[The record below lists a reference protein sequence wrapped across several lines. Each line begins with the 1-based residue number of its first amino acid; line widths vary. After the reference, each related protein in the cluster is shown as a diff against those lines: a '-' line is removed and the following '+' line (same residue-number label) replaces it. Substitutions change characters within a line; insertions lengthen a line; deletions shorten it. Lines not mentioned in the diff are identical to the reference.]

1 MPASI
6 VKFPA
11 YTPSLLATLR
21 FRLIDLVRGTN
32 TLALLDALR
41 RDQYESE
48 AVLETRAA
56 SARARYLEELRTNIP
71 LFSAA
76 QSFDDL
82 PVTGKQFINAHREEL
97 RNPHYKGK
105 VVRKKTGGSTGEPLV
120 YYTSTDTQ
128 SYLWAGLLLSWE
140 VAGYQL
146 GEPVAFLSGSSLSGT
161 GNKQRIYY
169 ALLNVRI
176 FSAFDMSTA
185 SMTQYAADIERNGY
199 RLIYGYASAVHR
211 LACHLNASGTR
222 LKHRL
227 RGIVCTAEMLT
238 PAMREDI
245 EQAFGVPCY
254 SQYGCND
261 AGVSAFECEYQQ
273 GFHLLSTRCHAEVL
287 DGNRLVATDLVN
299 RAMYMPRHDT
309 GDMVRMADQPCP
321 CGRGLPLIAE
331 VIGRQNDVVVDARGN
346 AVHSEFFT
354 HLFREDASIERFQV
368 VFDDHTL
375 TVNLHG
381 RSLQGA
387 QLETQWGA
395 YRQRI
400 LASLAFDELNFVC
413 NEPFVT
419 QANSK
424 HRFIIRRPPPE

>member
-1 MPASI
+1 MNAPNAISPA
-6 VKFPA
+6 PA
-11 YTPSLLATLR
+11 PSLLATLR

-32 TLALLDALR
+32 TLELLDTLR
-41 RDQYESE
+41 RQQYESPEKLE
-48 AVLETRAA
+48 AQAGL
-56 SARARYLEELRTNIP
+56 ARTRYLEELRTLP
-71 LFSAA
+71 MFSAVR
-76 QSFDDL
+76 SFDEL
-82 PVTGKQFINAHREEL
+82 PVTNKKFINAHREEL

-120 YYTSTDTQ
+120 YYTSSDTQ

-140 VAGYQL
+140 VAGYRL
-146 GEPVAFLSGSSLSGT
+146 GDPVAFLSGSSLSGT
-161 GNKQRIYY
+161 GMKQQAYY

-185 SMTQYAADIERNGY
+185 AMTQYAESIQSGGY

-211 LACHLNASGTR
+211 LACHLNATNTR
-222 LKHRL
+222 LQHRL

-238 PAMREDI
+238 PAMRKDI
-245 EQAFGVPCY
+245 ERAFGVPCY

-261 AGVSAFECEYQQ
+261 AGVSAFECENQQ
-273 GFHLLSTRCHAEVL
+273 GFHLLSMRCHTEVL
-287 DGNRLVATDLVN
+287 EDNRLVATDLVN

-309 GDMVRMADQPCP
+309 GDLVRMSEQPCS

-331 VIGRQNDVVVDARGN
+331 VLGRQNDVVVDPRGN

-354 HLFREDASIERFQV
+354 HLFREDARIERFQV
-368 VFDDHTL
+368 VFDDRTL

-381 RSLQGA
+381 ASLHAA
-387 QLETQWGA
+387 QLEAQCEA

-400 LASLAFDELNFVC
+400 LASLAFDELRFVC

-424 HRFIIRRPPPE
+424 HRFIIRRPAA